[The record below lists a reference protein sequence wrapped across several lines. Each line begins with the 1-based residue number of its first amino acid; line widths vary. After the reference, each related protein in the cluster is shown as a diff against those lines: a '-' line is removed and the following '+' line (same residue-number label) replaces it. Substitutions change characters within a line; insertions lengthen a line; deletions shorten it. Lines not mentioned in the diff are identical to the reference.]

1 MFKQTEVENGIT
13 IIQLINCTPADMI
26 MHKKNTVCTLTTKF
40 TIPKS
45 ISTSIKNCVFACVLL
60 SPICVSR
67 LPISIYFGEHLL
79 RENPVSSSALH
90 VCDLV
95 CMFLYIQTETHT
107 LVGVTPFRSF
117 QRVVRTQYS
126 EHIRTCTMQMLCL
139 RRYGVANV
147 CVCQVVLVVL
157 AHRDKNLINYKQNA
171 SISSMM
177 SVVVYFV
184 GNLVLKESSKICF
197 TINIIIILCKR

>member
-1 MFKQTEVENGIT
+1 MENGIT

-117 QRVVRTQYS
+117 QAYT
-126 EHIRTCTMQMLCL
+126 HMHN
-139 RRYGVANV
+139 AN
-147 CVCQVVLVVL
+147 VVL
-157 AHRDKNLINYKQNA
+157 APIWRGQRMCVSSCVGSFSA
-171 SISSMM
+171 SRQKS
-177 SVVVYFV
+177 
-184 GNLVLKESSKICF
+184 NQL
-197 TINIIIILCKR
+197 